1 MPLRIFSP
9 LNFNPRSN
17 FSSASVVDI
26 VDFNYAMGVCTT
38 LALFVVT
45 PSIRSA
51 VLLWAFFVVFQ
62 LALCLLL
69 VNCTGISVVWNA
81 NAGALVVFA
90 LRSLEPEL
98 RAFRLELVAFIVS
111 LALLVDA
118 YYVAAAEAL
127 TTIAHIAAIVLGVLT
142 AQIATS
148 SFASTIVS
156 RARNARDRRNS
167 RKSKRN
173 RNQQIDS
180 NQPQQQ
186 QQEQQ
191 QVLPNEDER
200 ETIVVVHSER

>member
-1 MPLRIFSP
+1 MCTSDASALRRVLTYECTCDATP
-9 LNFNPRSN
+9 DCAL
-17 FSSASVVDI
+17 
-26 VDFNYAMGVCTT
+26 NYAMGVCTT

-51 VLLWAFFVVFQ
+51 ILLWAFFVVFQ

-148 SFASTIVS
+148 SFASTVVS
-156 RARNARDRRNS
+156 RAREARRS
-167 RKSKRN
+167 GKRKRS
-173 RNQQIDS
+173 RNQFTDS
-180 NQPQQQ
+180 NSTHPQQ
-186 QQEQQ
+186 ESPP
-191 QVLPNEDER
+191 VLQNEDEP
-200 ETIVVVHSER
+200 IVVVHQSER